1 MTTEKKSAK
10 PRLYFID
17 FARSIAII
25 MMLEGHF
32 TGAALANQYRDG
44 SNWLYALWH
53 NLHGLTSPLF
63 FTTSGLIFVYLLTGT
78 KADQRYFENERV
90 RKGFKRVL
98 ELLFWGYTIQ
108 LSFHTIGKDIYYG
121 SEWHLD
127 WVYAFHVLQSIG
139 IGIFLLLVL
148 FGVKKIIKVGAM
160 HWYYLLSALVILIA
174 YAYLKDYIQ
183 TDEASVAKGNAP
195 SYWPHGFPKFIQN
208 MFYGP
213 FSDFGILRYSSYVL
227 LGGVIGS
234 VVRSYE
240 HHSKKAWFSISFILL
255 GLCFNLFTQ
264 SVLHSLDGTIESVGI
279 LKHSVLELDTTHFAR
294 FGQVLMVLGSL
305 MFLDSRVNINFPRFL
320 KMGQNTF
327 PIYVIHVI
335 ILYGGIFGFGLV
347 PYAFNRT
354 LDPMSS
360 AGVSVLAILF
370 FFIMTQYIE
379 PLSTLYN
386 RILIGLK
393 IKKSPPTS

>member
-160 HWYYLLSALVILIA
+160 HWYYLLSALLILIA

-195 SYWPHGFPKFIQN
+195 NYWPHGFPNFIQN

-264 SVLHSLDGTIESVGI
+264 SVLHSIDGTIESVGI

-327 PIYVIHVI
+327 PIYVVHVI
-335 ILYGGIFGFGLV
+335 ILYGGIFGYGLV

-354 LDPMSS
+354 LDPISS
-360 AGVSVLAILF
+360 AGVSVLAVLF
-370 FFIMTQYIE
+370 FFLMTQYIE

-393 IKKSPPTS
+393 IKKSTPTS